1 MAVIRLDA
9 FGGESPRT
17 PPRNLGPGMAQLSN
31 NLLATATE
39 FRPLA
44 GELVV
49 STLPFS
55 NPKTIRRFTKTTAG
69 NPDISDFTSS
79 WGASADFLS
88 LAKGQINDDLTERT
102 YYTNDSAANST
113 GSARV
118 FDNTG
123 FDKALGV
130 PPPGTP
136 TVVPTISNE
145 YTYDEDT
152 NARVRIPGEMEVAVF
167 ESATEIRI
175 GDALTPAPTATTSG
189 WLTHEAAVAAG
200 VAVTQTPGDF
210 AFLTPMSGD
219 SLILTELAYLT
230 DVAFGGKKVT
240 YLGAD
245 HWAVG
250 LGVQGIGYTINGT
263 TLTTKFKAIRTPDPQ
278 TVRTV
283 GADFD
288 TTTQQFSNAEVTAAV
303 QMFVDEYSVDAPA
316 IAPTIRNLN
325 TAREAAVQAML
336 NYQNQTALA
345 AMVTAFY
352 SKTDVA
358 AEITAAIGNFAK
370 SIVNAEAGIL
380 NPPVFESTGP

>member
-17 PPRNLGPGMAQLSN
+17 PARNLPAGMAQLSN

-39 FRPLA
+39 FRPLL
-44 GELVV
+44 GELPV
-49 STLPFS
+49 STLAIS

-69 NPDISDFTSS
+69 NPDISDFTAS
-79 WGASADFLS
+79 WGASPDYLS

-102 YYTNDSAANST
+102 YYTNDSAAAGT
-113 GSARV
+113 GGARV

-130 PPPGTP
+130 PPPGVP
-136 TVVPTISNE
+136 TVVATIANE
-145 YTYDEDT
+145 YTYEEDT

-175 GDALTPAPTATTSG
+175 GDALSPAPTASTAG
-189 WLTHEAAVAAG
+189 WLTHEAAIASG
-200 VAVTQTPGDF
+200 VTVTQAAGDF
-210 AFLTPMSGD
+210 AYLTPMSGD
-219 SLILTELAYLT
+219 AIIQTELAYLT

-240 YLGAD
+240 YLGGT

-250 LGVQGIGYTINGT
+250 LGVQGIGYTVNGT
-263 TLTTKFKAIRTPDPQ
+263 TLTTKFKAIQTPDPQ
-278 TVRTV
+278 TVRPV

-288 TTTQQFSNAEVTAAV
+288 TTTQQFSNAEVATAV
-303 QMFVDEYSVDAPA
+303 QMFVAEYSVDAPA

-325 TAREAAVQAML
+325 TAREGVIQAML
-336 NYQNQTALA
+336 NYQNQTTLA

-370 SIVNAEAGIL
+370 SIVTAEVGIL
-380 NPPVFESTGP
+380 TPPVFEGGG

>member
-1 MAVIRLDA
+1 MAVIRLDN

-17 PPRNLGPGMAQLSN
+17 PARNLGPGMAQLSN

-39 FRPLA
+39 FRPLPN
-44 GELVV
+44 ELVV
-49 STLPFS
+49 STLAIS
-55 NPKTIRRFTKTTAG
+55 NPKIIRRFKSLAG
-69 NPDISDFTSS
+69 SPDTSDPTVS
-79 WGASADFLS
+79 WGAGGAFLS
-88 LAKGQINDDLTERT
+88 LAKGQINPNLTERV
-102 YYTNDSAANST
+102 YYTNDET
-113 GSARV
+113 GGARV
-118 FDNTG
+118 LDNTG

-130 PPPGTP
+130 PPPGVP
-136 TVVPTISNE
+136 TVVATISNE
-145 YTYDEDT
+145 YTYEEDT
-152 NARVRIPGEMEVAVF
+152 NARVRIPGEMEVAVA